1 MNHNRVTAD
10 GKTLMDQAP
19 ATADI
24 YFRAAVRTI
33 EDRFG
38 EGAAEKYPQMVAAHM
53 NASALDFGAS
63 LIARALEAI
72 ADRADQ
78 DPLA

>member
-24 YFRAAVRTI
+24 YFRAAVKSV

-38 EGAAEKYPQMVAAHM
+38 KGSAEQYPQLIAAHM

-72 ADRADQ
+72 ADR
-78 DPLA
+78 PTEL